1 MGEISPGKV
10 QNLSPR
16 AAWLYPMRLDEV
28 WALLFPASS
37 PPAHWPHCQFVYLR
51 SKVCS
56 PLLSASPR
64 GYALRFA
71 TVTLIGSGW
80 LLSSNKILPM
90 LGTLGQTIGFCR
102 LPSVEAGASV
112 VEHTW
117 EGRPQKT
124 MVCPTVRRH
133 RSGDLCHRELVYP
146 LQRRL
151 DLLQIPPRRV

>member
-16 AAWLYPMRLDEV
+16 AALLYPMRLDEV

-37 PPAHWPHCQFVYLR
+37 PPAHWPPCQFVYLR

-71 TVTLIGSGW
+71 TVTIISSGW

-90 LGTLGQTIGFCR
+90 LGTLGQTIVFRR
-102 LPSVEAGASV
+102 LP
-112 VEHTW
+112 
-117 EGRPQKT
+117 
-124 MVCPTVRRH
+124 
-133 RSGDLCHRELVYP
+133 RSGGPPKQTTKNDGLLHFTPMRLCNTADTSTFRPEAWN
-146 LQRRL
+146 
-151 DLLQIPPRRV
+151 PRVRCTPSRYWPESG

>member
-71 TVTLIGSGW
+71 TVTIISSGW

-90 LGTLGQTIGFCR
+90 LGTLGQTIGFWSSA
-102 LPSVEAGASV
+102 LPRAE
-112 VEHTW
+112 T
-117 EGRPQKT
+117 QKT
-124 MVCPTVRRH
+124 TACSIPVSGEPTV
-133 RSGDLCHRELVYP
+133 CHKTTATAAAVRTP
-146 LQRRL
+146 APAAGTWKH
-151 DLLQIPPRRV
+151 DNILL